1 MVLPTGS
8 TTVDVADLL
17 LWPITMLWS
26 FDTLAYVDD
35 TSAPPGAFNQA
46 NQKLRFS
53 FTIAVLGFEW
63 RLSENG
69 PSHVYS

>member
-8 TTVDVADLL
+8 TIVDDADLL

-46 NQKLRFS
+46 N
-53 FTIAVLGFEW
+53 
-63 RLSENG
+63 
-69 PSHVYS
+69 